1 MKSLLRIYRRY
12 IFSALWIAGM
22 VICVN
27 LVVFLSV
34 QAVIRSWNEESGFS
48 VLRSQLN
55 RVAAALSTDE
65 EGQIS
70 LGADGE
76 AALAEAEA
84 QFAFLLS
91 DDGTRIWGWNLPEGI
106 QEHYTVGEVASFSR
120 WYLMDYPVRV
130 WNCEQG
136 LLVVAN
142 SRESVAKY
150 SVEYSRSTLQNVP
163 FFILAV
169 LGANLLLILILA
181 VLSGY
186 RLYEGLR
193 PIAFG
198 LDRLVDGRRIAVP
211 ENGIARDLAE
221 KLNQVSRILEIQRQN
236 LNQRDTARTE
246 WISGVS
252 HDIRTPLSM
261 VMGYAD
267 SLENDA
273 TLPLEARK
281 EAGIIREQSLKIKT
295 LIEDLNLT
303 SKLEYHMQPLRVKD
317 FMPAA
322 LLRQAVVSILN
333 GGGQG
338 SCELETDIDDA
349 LEPVVMRGDEAL
361 LSRALQNL
369 IGNSIRHNPGCWNEK
384 TGKASAC
391 SASGMTEA
399 ESPKRYAGSWRG
411 CARQTRMARTS
422 WDCALSARS
431 RPPTADRCGFPQTG
445 GRCFCIF
452 RQPERWKKRKGRSR
466 NGGRF
471 CGTEKEGRD
480 GDKGLRLLAVRC
492 PSNIRMSVQA
502 SLPIHTDA

>member
-1 MKSLLRIYRRY
+1 MKSLFRIYRRY
-12 IFSALWIAGM
+12 IFSAIWIAGV

-27 LVVFLSV
+27 LIVFLSV
-34 QAVIRSWNEESGFS
+34 QAVIHSWNEESGSS

-55 RVAAALSTDE
+55 RVAAALAPDG
-65 EGQIS
+65 EGQMS

-76 AALAEAEA
+76 AALVEAEA

-91 DDGTRIWGWNLPEGI
+91 DDGTRIWGWKLPEGI

-120 WYLMDYPVRV
+120 WYLLDYPVRV

-150 SVEYSRSTLQNVP
+150 SVEYSRSTVQNVP

-169 LGANLLLILILA
+169 LGANLLLILFLA

-193 PIAFG
+193 PIAYG
-198 LDRLVDGRRIAVP
+198 LDRLVDGRRVAVP
-211 ENGIARDLAE
+211 ENGIARDLAR
-221 KLNQVSRILEIQRQN
+221 KLNQVSRILEVQRQN

-273 TLPLEARK
+273 ALPEEARK

-303 SKLEYHMQPLRVKD
+303 SKLEYHMQPLRMKD

-333 GGGQG
+333 GGQQG
-338 SCELETDIDDA
+338 SCELETRIDET
-349 LEPVVMRGDEAL
+349 LEPVVMRGDAAL

-369 IGNSIRHNPGCWNEK
+369 IGNSIRHNPGCQILVSGRLERKDGQGLCVLSVRDDGSGIPEEVRQILEGLRPSEPDGPHIMGLRIVSQITSAHGGQMRFSADGREVLLYLPVARTLEEK
-384 TGKASAC
+384 NKKKKAWWEILWY
-391 SASGMTEA
+391 GEGRA
-399 ESPKRYAGSWRG
+399 ESG
-411 CARQTRMARTS
+411 
-422 WDCALSARS
+422 
-431 RPPTADRCGFPQTG
+431 
-445 GRCFCIF
+445 
-452 RQPERWKKRKGRSR
+452 
-466 NGGRF
+466 
-471 CGTEKEGRD
+471 
-480 GDKGLRLLAVRC
+480 
-492 PSNIRMSVQA
+492 
-502 SLPIHTDA
+502 

>member
-1 MKSLLRIYRRY
+1 MKGLLRIYRRY
-12 IFSALWIAGM
+12 IFSALWIAGV

-65 EGQIS
+65 KGQIS

-91 DDGTRIWGWNLPEGI
+91 GDGTRIWGWNLPEGI

-120 WYLMDYPVRV
+120 WYLMDYPVKV
-130 WNCEQG
+130 WNCGQG

-142 SRESVAKY
+142 AKDSVGKY
-150 SVEYSRSTLQNVP
+150 PVEYSRSTVKNLP
-163 FFILAV
+163 FFILTV
-169 LGANLLLILILA
+169 LAANLLLILILA

-273 TLPLEARK
+273 ALPEKARK

-369 IGNSIRHNPGCWNEK
+369 IGNSIRHNPGCRICVSGRLERKDGQRLCVLSVRDDGNGIPEEVRRILE
-384 TGKASAC
+384 GLRPSAPDGPHIMGLRIVSQIT
-391 SASGMTEA
+391 SAHGGQM
-399 ESPKRYAGSWRG
+399 RF
-411 CARQTRMARTS
+411 
-422 WDCALSARS
+422 SADGREVLLYL
-431 RPPTADRCGFPQTG
+431 PTAGTL
-445 GRCFCIF
+445 
-452 RQPERWKKRKGRSR
+452 EEKRGEAQKWWEILWYGKGR
-466 NGGRF
+466 
-471 CGTEKEGRD
+471 
-480 GDKGLRLLAVRC
+480 VRQK
-492 PSNIRMSVQA
+492 RR
-502 SLPIHTDA
+502 

>member
-12 IFSALWIAGM
+12 IFSALWIAGV

-120 WYLMDYPVRV
+120 WYLMDYPVKV
-130 WNCEQG
+130 WNCGQG

-142 SRESVAKY
+142 AKDSVGKY
-150 SVEYSRSTLQNVP
+150 PVEYSRSTVKNLP
-163 FFILAV
+163 FFILTV
-169 LGANLLLILILA
+169 LAANLLLILILA

-273 TLPLEARK
+273 ALPLEARK

-369 IGNSIRHNPGCWNEK
+369 IGNSIRHNPGCRICVSGRLERK
-384 TGKASAC
+384 DGQSLCVLSVRDDGSGIPEEVRRILEGLRPSDPDGPHIMGLRIVSQITSAHGGQMRF
-391 SASGMTEA
+391 SADGREVLL
-399 ESPKRYAGSWRG
+399 Y
-411 CARQTRMARTS
+411 
-422 WDCALSARS
+422 L
-431 RPPTADRCGFPQTG
+431 PTAGTL
-445 GRCFCIF
+445 
-452 RQPERWKKRKGRSR
+452 EEKKGEAQKWWEILWYG
-466 NGGRF
+466 
-471 CGTEKEGRD
+471 EGR
-480 GDKGLRLLAVRC
+480 VRQK
-492 PSNIRMSVQA
+492 RR
-502 SLPIHTDA
+502 

>member
-12 IFSALWIAGM
+12 IFSALWIAGV

-120 WYLMDYPVRV
+120 WYLMDYPVKV
-130 WNCEQG
+130 WNCGQG

-142 SRESVAKY
+142 AKDSVGKY
-150 SVEYSRSTLQNVP
+150 PVEYSRSTVKNLP
-163 FFILAV
+163 FFILTV
-169 LGANLLLILILA
+169 LAANLLLILILA

-369 IGNSIRHNPGCWNEK
+369 IGNSIRHNPGCRICVSGRLERK
-384 TGKASAC
+384 DGQSLCVLSVRDDGSGIPEEVRRILEGLRPSDPGGPHIMGLRIVSQITSAHGGQMRF
-391 SASGMTEA
+391 SADGREVLL
-399 ESPKRYAGSWRG
+399 Y
-411 CARQTRMARTS
+411 
-422 WDCALSARS
+422 L
-431 RPPTADRCGFPQTG
+431 PTAGTL
-445 GRCFCIF
+445 
-452 RQPERWKKRKGRSR
+452 EEKRGEAQKWWEILWYGKGR
-466 NGGRF
+466 
-471 CGTEKEGRD
+471 
-480 GDKGLRLLAVRC
+480 VRQK
-492 PSNIRMSVQA
+492 RR
-502 SLPIHTDA
+502 

>member
-1 MKSLLRIYRRY
+1 
-12 IFSALWIAGM
+12 M

-48 VLRSQLN
+48 VLRSQLE

-91 DDGTRIWGWNLPEGI
+91 GDGTRIWGWNLPEGI

-120 WYLMDYPVRV
+120 WYLMDYPVKV
-130 WNCEQG
+130 WNCGQG

-142 SRESVAKY
+142 AKDSVGKY
-150 SVEYSRSTLQNVP
+150 PVEYSRSTVKNLP
-163 FFILAV
+163 FFILTV
-169 LGANLLLILILA
+169 LAANLLLILILA

-273 TLPLEARK
+273 SLPLEARK

-369 IGNSIRHNPGCWNEK
+369 IGNSIRHNPGCRICVSGRLERKDGQNLCVLSIRDDGSGIPEEVRRILEGLRPSDPDGPHIMGLRIVSQI
-384 TGKASAC
+384 TSAHGGQMRF
-391 SASGMTEA
+391 SADGREVLL
-399 ESPKRYAGSWRG
+399 Y
-411 CARQTRMARTS
+411 
-422 WDCALSARS
+422 L
-431 RPPTADRCGFPQTG
+431 PTAGTL
-445 GRCFCIF
+445 
-452 RQPERWKKRKGRSR
+452 EEKKGEEQKWWEILWYGKGRQ
-466 NGGRF
+466 GR
-471 CGTEKEGRD
+471 R
-480 GDKGLRLLAVRC
+480 
-492 PSNIRMSVQA
+492 
-502 SLPIHTDA
+502 

>member
-12 IFSALWIAGM
+12 IFSALWIAGV

-91 DDGTRIWGWNLPEGI
+91 GDGTRIWGWNLPEGI

-120 WYLMDYPVRV
+120 WYLMDYPVKV
-130 WNCEQG
+130 WNCGQG

-142 SRESVAKY
+142 AKDSVGKY
-150 SVEYSRSTLQNVP
+150 PVEYSRSTVKNLP
-163 FFILAV
+163 FFILTV
-169 LGANLLLILILA
+169 LAANLVLILILA

-193 PIAFG
+193 PIAYG

-273 TLPLEARK
+273 ALPPEARK

-338 SCELETDIDDA
+338 SCELETEIDDA

-369 IGNSIRHNPGCWNEK
+369 IGNSIRHNPGCRICVSGRLERKDGQNLCVLSVRDDGNGIPEEVRRILE
-384 TGKASAC
+384 GLRPSAPDGPHIMGLRIVSQIM
-391 SASGMTEA
+391 SAHGGQM
-399 ESPKRYAGSWRG
+399 RF
-411 CARQTRMARTS
+411 
-422 WDCALSARS
+422 SADGREVLLYL
-431 RPPTADRCGFPQTG
+431 PTAGTLEEKKGEEQKWWEILWYG
-445 GRCFCIF
+445 QGR
-452 RQPERWKKRKGRSR
+452 QGRR
-466 NGGRF
+466 
-471 CGTEKEGRD
+471 
-480 GDKGLRLLAVRC
+480 
-492 PSNIRMSVQA
+492 
-502 SLPIHTDA
+502 

>member
-1 MKSLLRIYRRY
+1 MENDVKSLLRIYRRY

-55 RVAAALSTDE
+55 RVAATLSTDE

-120 WYLMDYPVRV
+120 WYLMDYPVKV
-130 WNCEQG
+130 WNCGQG

-142 SRESVAKY
+142 AKDSVGKY
-150 SVEYSRSTLQNVP
+150 PVEYSRSTVKNLP
-163 FFILAV
+163 FFILTV
-169 LGANLLLILILA
+169 LAANLLLILILA

-369 IGNSIRHNPGCWNEK
+369 IGNSIRHNPGCRICVSGRLERK
-384 TGKASAC
+384 DGQSLCVLSVRDDGSGIPEEVRRILEGLRPSDPGGPHIMGLRIVSQITSAHGGQMRF
-391 SASGMTEA
+391 SADGREVLL
-399 ESPKRYAGSWRG
+399 Y
-411 CARQTRMARTS
+411 
-422 WDCALSARS
+422 L
-431 RPPTADRCGFPQTG
+431 PTAGTL
-445 GRCFCIF
+445 
-452 RQPERWKKRKGRSR
+452 EEKKGEEQKWWEILWYGKGRQ
-466 NGGRF
+466 GR
-471 CGTEKEGRD
+471 R
-480 GDKGLRLLAVRC
+480 
-492 PSNIRMSVQA
+492 
-502 SLPIHTDA
+502 

>member
-12 IFSALWIAGM
+12 IFSALWIAGV

-120 WYLMDYPVRV
+120 WYLMDYPVKV
-130 WNCEQG
+130 WNCGQG

-142 SRESVAKY
+142 SKGSVAKY
-150 SVEYSRSTLQNVP
+150 PVEYSPSTVKTLP

-169 LGANLLLILILA
+169 LGANFLMILVLA
-181 VLSGY
+181 LLSGY

-273 TLPLEARK
+273 ALPLEARK

-338 SCELETDIDDA
+338 SCELETDTDDA

-369 IGNSIRHNPGCWNEK
+369 IGNSIRHNPGCRICVSGRLERKDGQNLCVLSVRDDGSGIPEEVRRILEGLRP
-384 TGKASAC
+384 TDPDGPHIMGLRIVSQITSAHGGQMRF
-391 SASGMTEA
+391 SADGREVLL
-399 ESPKRYAGSWRG
+399 Y
-411 CARQTRMARTS
+411 
-422 WDCALSARS
+422 L
-431 RPPTADRCGFPQTG
+431 PTAGTL
-445 GRCFCIF
+445 
-452 RQPERWKKRKGRSR
+452 EEKKGEEQKWWEILWYG
-466 NGGRF
+466 
-471 CGTEKEGRD
+471 EGR
-480 GDKGLRLLAVRC
+480 GRQEQR
-492 PSNIRMSVQA
+492 
-502 SLPIHTDA
+502 

>member
-1 MKSLLRIYRRY
+1 MKSLFRIYRRY

-27 LVVFLSV
+27 LIVFLSV
-34 QAVIRSWNEESGFS
+34 QTVIRSWYEESGSS

-76 AALAEAEA
+76 AALTEAEA

-91 DDGTRIWGWNLPEGI
+91 DDGTRIWGWKLPEGI

-120 WYLMDYPVRV
+120 WYLLDYPVRV

-150 SVEYSRSTLQNVP
+150 SVEYSRSTVQNVP

-169 LGANLLLILILA
+169 LGANLLLILFLA

-193 PIAFG
+193 PIAYG
-198 LDRLVDGRRIAVP
+198 LDRLVDGRRVAVP
-211 ENGIARDLAE
+211 ENGIARDLAR
-221 KLNQVSRILEIQRQN
+221 KLNQVSRILEVQRQN

-273 TLPLEARK
+273 ALPEEARK

-317 FMPAA
+317 FMPAG
-322 LLRQAVVSILN
+322 LLRQAVVSVLN
-333 GGGQG
+333 SGQQG
-338 SCELETDIDDA
+338 NCGLETEIDDA
-349 LEPVVMRGDEAL
+349 LEPVVMRGDAAL

-369 IGNSIRHNPGCWNEK
+369 IGNSIRHNPGCQILVF
-384 TGKASAC
+384 GKLEIEEDGHLC
-391 SASGMTEA
+391 VLGVRDSG
-399 ESPKRYAGSWRG
+399 SGIPKEV
-411 CARQTRMARTS
+411 RQTLMGEKPDEPDGPHIMGLRIVSQITAAHGGYMSFSEDGREVCLYLPVSRT
-422 WDCALSARS
+422 LK
-431 RPPTADRCGFPQTG
+431 
-445 GRCFCIF
+445 
-452 RQPERWKKRKGRSR
+452 ERDKRKKKWWEVLWYGAER
-466 NGGRF
+466 
-471 CGTEKEGRD
+471 
-480 GDKGLRLLAVRC
+480 
-492 PSNIRMSVQA
+492 
-502 SLPIHTDA
+502 

>member
-1 MKSLLRIYRRY
+1 MKSLFRIYRRY
-12 IFSALWIAGM
+12 IFSAIWIAGV

-27 LVVFLSV
+27 LIVFLSV
-34 QAVIRSWNEESGFS
+34 QAVIHSWNEESGSS

-55 RVAAALSTDE
+55 RVAAALAPDG
-65 EGQIS
+65 EGQMS

-76 AALAEAEA
+76 AALVEAEA

-91 DDGTRIWGWNLPEGI
+91 DDGTRIWGWKLPEGI

-120 WYLMDYPVRV
+120 WYLLDYPVRV

-150 SVEYSRSTLQNVP
+150 SVEYSRSTVQNVP

-169 LGANLLLILILA
+169 LGANLLLILFLA

-193 PIAFG
+193 PIAYG
-198 LDRLVDGRRIAVP
+198 LDRLVDGRRVAVP
-211 ENGIARDLAE
+211 ENGIARDLAR
-221 KLNQVSRILEIQRQN
+221 KLNQVSRILEVQRQN

-273 TLPLEARK
+273 ALPEEARK

-317 FMPAA
+317 FMPAG
-322 LLRQAVVSILN
+322 LLRQAVVSVLN
-333 GGGQG
+333 SGQQG
-338 SCELETDIDDA
+338 NCGLETEIDDA
-349 LEPVVMRGDEAL
+349 LEPVVMRGDA
-361 LSRALQNL
+361 
-369 IGNSIRHNPGCWNEK
+369 
-384 TGKASAC
+384 
-391 SASGMTEA
+391 
-399 ESPKRYAGSWRG
+399 
-411 CARQTRMARTS
+411 
-422 WDCALSARS
+422 ALSDS
-431 RPPTADRCGFPQTG
+431 G
-445 GRCFCIF
+445 I
-452 RQPERWKKRKGRSR
+452 RQAGTKRGA
-466 NGGRF
+466 
-471 CGTEKEGRD
+471 EP
-480 GDKGLRLLAVRC
+480 LRAQR
-492 PSNIRMSVQA
+492 QG
-502 SLPIHTDA
+502 

>member
-1 MKSLLRIYRRY
+1 
-12 IFSALWIAGM
+12 M

-120 WYLMDYPVRV
+120 WYLMDYPVKV
-130 WNCEQG
+130 WNCGQG

-142 SRESVAKY
+142 AKDSVGKY
-150 SVEYSRSTLQNVP
+150 PVEYSRSTVKNLP
-163 FFILAV
+163 FFILTV
-169 LGANLLLILILA
+169 LAANLVLILILA

-193 PIAFG
+193 PIAYG

-273 TLPLEARK
+273 ALPLEARK

-369 IGNSIRHNPGCWNEK
+369 IGNSIRHNPGCRICVSGRLERK
-384 TGKASAC
+384 DGQRLCVLSVRDDGSGIPEEVRRILEGLRPSDPDGPHIMGLRIVSQITSAHGGQMRF
-391 SASGMTEA
+391 SADGREVLL
-399 ESPKRYAGSWRG
+399 Y
-411 CARQTRMARTS
+411 
-422 WDCALSARS
+422 L
-431 RPPTADRCGFPQTG
+431 PTAGTL
-445 GRCFCIF
+445 
-452 RQPERWKKRKGRSR
+452 EEKKGEEQKWWEILWYGKGRQ
-466 NGGRF
+466 GR
-471 CGTEKEGRD
+471 R
-480 GDKGLRLLAVRC
+480 
-492 PSNIRMSVQA
+492 
-502 SLPIHTDA
+502 

>member
-1 MKSLLRIYRRY
+1 
-12 IFSALWIAGM
+12 M

-91 DDGTRIWGWNLPEGI
+91 GDGTRIWGWNLPEGI

-120 WYLMDYPVRV
+120 WYLMDYPVKV
-130 WNCEQG
+130 WNCGQG

-142 SRESVAKY
+142 AKDSVGKY
-150 SVEYSRSTLQNVP
+150 PVEYSRSTVKNLP
-163 FFILAV
+163 FFILTV
-169 LGANLLLILILA
+169 LAANLVLILILA

-273 TLPLEARK
+273 ALPEKARK

-338 SCELETDIDDA
+338 SCELETEIDDA
-349 LEPVVMRGDEAL
+349 LEPVVMRGDEVL

-369 IGNSIRHNPGCWNEK
+369 IGNSIRHNPGCRICVSGRLERK
-384 TGKASAC
+384 DGQRLCVLSVRDDGSGIPEEVRRILEGLRPTDPDGPHIMGLRIVSQITSAHGGQMRF
-391 SASGMTEA
+391 SADGREVLL
-399 ESPKRYAGSWRG
+399 Y
-411 CARQTRMARTS
+411 
-422 WDCALSARS
+422 L
-431 RPPTADRCGFPQTG
+431 PTAGTL
-445 GRCFCIF
+445 
-452 RQPERWKKRKGRSR
+452 EEKKGEEQKWWEILWYG
-466 NGGRF
+466 
-471 CGTEKEGRD
+471 EGR
-480 GDKGLRLLAVRC
+480 GRQEQR
-492 PSNIRMSVQA
+492 
-502 SLPIHTDA
+502 

>member
-12 IFSALWIAGM
+12 IFSALWIAGV

-65 EGQIS
+65 KGQIS

-91 DDGTRIWGWNLPEGI
+91 GDGTRIWGWNLPEGI

-120 WYLMDYPVRV
+120 WYLMDYPVKV
-130 WNCEQG
+130 WNCGQG

-142 SRESVAKY
+142 AKDSVGKY
-150 SVEYSRSTLQNVP
+150 PVEYSRSTVKNLP
-163 FFILAV
+163 FFILTV
-169 LGANLLLILILA
+169 LAANLLLILILA

-273 TLPLEARK
+273 SLPLEARK

-369 IGNSIRHNPGCWNEK
+369 IGNSIRHNPGCRICVSGRLERKDGQRLCVLSVRDDGNGIPEEVRRILE
-384 TGKASAC
+384 GLRPSAPDGPHIMGLRIVSQIT
-391 SASGMTEA
+391 SAHGGQM
-399 ESPKRYAGSWRG
+399 RF
-411 CARQTRMARTS
+411 
-422 WDCALSARS
+422 SADGREVLLYL
-431 RPPTADRCGFPQTG
+431 PTAGTL
-445 GRCFCIF
+445 
-452 RQPERWKKRKGRSR
+452 EEKRGEAQKWWEILWYGKGR
-466 NGGRF
+466 
-471 CGTEKEGRD
+471 
-480 GDKGLRLLAVRC
+480 VRQK
-492 PSNIRMSVQA
+492 RR
-502 SLPIHTDA
+502 

>member
-12 IFSALWIAGM
+12 IFSALWIAGV

-91 DDGTRIWGWNLPEGI
+91 GDGTRIWGWNLPEGI

-120 WYLMDYPVRV
+120 WYLMDYPVKV
-130 WNCEQG
+130 WNCGQG

-142 SRESVAKY
+142 AKDSVGKY
-150 SVEYSRSTLQNVP
+150 PVEYSRSTVKNLP
-163 FFILAV
+163 FFILTV
-169 LGANLLLILILA
+169 LAANLLLILILA

-273 TLPLEARK
+273 SLPLEARK

-369 IGNSIRHNPGCWNEK
+369 IGNSIRHNPGCRICVSGRLERKDGQRLCVLSVRDDGNGIPEEVRRILE
-384 TGKASAC
+384 GLRPSAPDGPHIMGLRIVSQIT
-391 SASGMTEA
+391 SAHGGQM
-399 ESPKRYAGSWRG
+399 RF
-411 CARQTRMARTS
+411 
-422 WDCALSARS
+422 SADGREVLLYL
-431 RPPTADRCGFPQTG
+431 PTAGTL
-445 GRCFCIF
+445 
-452 RQPERWKKRKGRSR
+452 EEKRGEAQKWWEILWYGKGR
-466 NGGRF
+466 
-471 CGTEKEGRD
+471 
-480 GDKGLRLLAVRC
+480 VRQK
-492 PSNIRMSVQA
+492 RR
-502 SLPIHTDA
+502 

>member
-12 IFSALWIAGM
+12 IFSALWIAGV

-91 DDGTRIWGWNLPEGI
+91 GDGTRIWGWNLPEGI

-120 WYLMDYPVRV
+120 WYLMDYPVKV
-130 WNCEQG
+130 WNCGQG

-142 SRESVAKY
+142 AKDSVGKY
-150 SVEYSRSTLQNVP
+150 PVEYSRSTVKNLP
-163 FFILAV
+163 FFILTV
-169 LGANLLLILILA
+169 LAANLLLILILA

-193 PIAFG
+193 PIAYG

-252 HDIRTPLSM
+252 HDIRTH
-261 VMGYAD
+261 AD

-273 TLPLEARK
+273 ALPPEARK

-303 SKLEYHMQPLRVKD
+303 SKLEYHMQPLRMKD

-369 IGNSIRHNPGCWNEK
+369 IGNSIRHNPGCRICVSGRLERK
-384 TGKASAC
+384 DGQRLCVLSVRDDGSGIPEEVRRILEGLRPSDPDGPHIMGLRIVSQITSAHGGQMRF
-391 SASGMTEA
+391 SADGREVLL
-399 ESPKRYAGSWRG
+399 Y
-411 CARQTRMARTS
+411 
-422 WDCALSARS
+422 L
-431 RPPTADRCGFPQTG
+431 PTAGTL
-445 GRCFCIF
+445 
-452 RQPERWKKRKGRSR
+452 EEKRGEAQKWWEILWYG
-466 NGGRF
+466 
-471 CGTEKEGRD
+471 EGR
-480 GDKGLRLLAVRC
+480 GRQEQR
-492 PSNIRMSVQA
+492 
-502 SLPIHTDA
+502 

>member
-1 MKSLLRIYRRY
+1 MKSLFRIYRRY
-12 IFSALWIAGM
+12 IFSAIWIAGV

-27 LVVFLSV
+27 LIVFLSV
-34 QAVIRSWNEESGFS
+34 QAVIHSWNEESGSS

-55 RVAAALSTDE
+55 RVAAALAPDG
-65 EGQIS
+65 EGQMS

-76 AALAEAEA
+76 AALVEAEA

-91 DDGTRIWGWNLPEGI
+91 DDGTRIWGWKLPEGI

-120 WYLMDYPVRV
+120 WYLLDYPVRV

-150 SVEYSRSTLQNVP
+150 SVEYSRSTVQNVP

-169 LGANLLLILILA
+169 LGANLLLILFLA

-193 PIAFG
+193 PIAYG
-198 LDRLVDGRRIAVP
+198 LDRLVDGRRVAVP
-211 ENGIARDLAE
+211 ENGIARDLAR
-221 KLNQVSRILEIQRQN
+221 KLNQVSRILEVQRQN

-273 TLPLEARK
+273 ALPEEARK

-317 FMPAA
+317 FMPAG
-322 LLRQAVVSILN
+322 LLRQAVVSVLK
-333 GGGQG
+333 
-338 SCELETDIDDA
+338 
-349 LEPVVMRGDEAL
+349 PVVMRGDAAL

-369 IGNSIRHNPGCWNEK
+369 IGNSIRHNPGCQILVSGRLERKEGQSLCVLSVRDDGSGIPEEVRRILEGLSPSHPDGPHIMGLRIVSQITSAHGGQMRFSADGREVLLYLPVARTLEAINK
-384 TGKASAC
+384 KKKAWWEILWY
-391 SASGMTEA
+391 GEGRA
-399 ESPKRYAGSWRG
+399 ESG
-411 CARQTRMARTS
+411 
-422 WDCALSARS
+422 
-431 RPPTADRCGFPQTG
+431 
-445 GRCFCIF
+445 
-452 RQPERWKKRKGRSR
+452 
-466 NGGRF
+466 
-471 CGTEKEGRD
+471 
-480 GDKGLRLLAVRC
+480 
-492 PSNIRMSVQA
+492 
-502 SLPIHTDA
+502 LPIRKNKDCRAG

>member
-1 MKSLLRIYRRY
+1 MENDVKSLLRIYRRY
-12 IFSALWIAGM
+12 IFSALWIAGV

-55 RVAAALSTDE
+55 RVAATLSTDE

-91 DDGTRIWGWNLPEGI
+91 GDGTRIWGWNLPEGI

-120 WYLMDYPVRV
+120 WYLMDYPVKV
-130 WNCEQG
+130 WNCGQG

-142 SRESVAKY
+142 AKDSVGKY
-150 SVEYSRSTLQNVP
+150 PVEYSRSTVKNLP
-163 FFILAV
+163 FFILTV
-169 LGANLLLILILA
+169 LAANLLLILILA

-369 IGNSIRHNPGCWNEK
+369 IGNSIRHNPGCRICVSGRLERK
-384 TGKASAC
+384 DGQSLCVLSVRDDGSGIPEEVRRILEGLRPSDPGGPHIMGLRIVSQITSAHGGQMRF
-391 SASGMTEA
+391 SADGREVLL
-399 ESPKRYAGSWRG
+399 Y
-411 CARQTRMARTS
+411 
-422 WDCALSARS
+422 L
-431 RPPTADRCGFPQTG
+431 PTAGTL
-445 GRCFCIF
+445 
-452 RQPERWKKRKGRSR
+452 EEKRGEAQKWW
-466 NGGRF
+466 
-471 CGTEKEGRD
+471 EI
-480 GDKGLRLLAVRC
+480 LWY
-492 PSNIRMSVQA
+492 
-502 SLPIHTDA
+502 

>member
-1 MKSLLRIYRRY
+1 MENDVKSLLRIYRRY

-120 WYLMDYPVRV
+120 WYLMDYPVKV
-130 WNCEQG
+130 WNCGQG

-142 SRESVAKY
+142 AKDSVGKY
-150 SVEYSRSTLQNVP
+150 PVEYSRSTVKNLP
-163 FFILAV
+163 FFILTV
-169 LGANLLLILILA
+169 LAANLLLILILA

-369 IGNSIRHNPGCWNEK
+369 IGNSIRHNPGCRICVSGRLERK
-384 TGKASAC
+384 DGQSLCVLSVRDDGSGIPEEVRRILEGLRPSDPGGPHIMGLRIVSQITSAHGGQMRF
-391 SASGMTEA
+391 SADGREVLL
-399 ESPKRYAGSWRG
+399 Y
-411 CARQTRMARTS
+411 
-422 WDCALSARS
+422 L
-431 RPPTADRCGFPQTG
+431 PTAGTL
-445 GRCFCIF
+445 
-452 RQPERWKKRKGRSR
+452 EEKKGEEQKWWEILWYGKGRQ
-466 NGGRF
+466 GR
-471 CGTEKEGRD
+471 R
-480 GDKGLRLLAVRC
+480 
-492 PSNIRMSVQA
+492 
-502 SLPIHTDA
+502 

>member
-1 MKSLLRIYRRY
+1 M
-12 IFSALWIAGM
+12 
-22 VICVN
+22 
-27 LVVFLSV
+27 
-34 QAVIRSWNEESGFS
+34 
-48 VLRSQLN
+48 
-55 RVAAALSTDE
+55 
-65 EGQIS
+65 
-70 LGADGE
+70 GADGE

-120 WYLMDYPVRV
+120 WYLLDYPVKV
-130 WNCEQG
+130 WNCGQG

-142 SRESVAKY
+142 SKGSVAKY
-150 SVEYSRSTLQNVP
+150 PVEYSPSTVKTLP

-169 LGANLLLILILA
+169 LGANFLMILVLA
-181 VLSGY
+181 LLSGY

-273 TLPLEARK
+273 ALPLEARK

-369 IGNSIRHNPGCWNEK
+369 IGNSIRHNPGCRICVSGRLERKDGQNLCVLSVRDDGSGIPEEVRRILEGLRP
-384 TGKASAC
+384 TDPDGPHIMGLRIVSQITSAHGGQMRF
-391 SASGMTEA
+391 SADGREVLL
-399 ESPKRYAGSWRG
+399 Y
-411 CARQTRMARTS
+411 
-422 WDCALSARS
+422 L
-431 RPPTADRCGFPQTG
+431 PTAGTL
-445 GRCFCIF
+445 
-452 RQPERWKKRKGRSR
+452 EEKKGEEQKWWEILWYGKGRQ
-466 NGGRF
+466 GR
-471 CGTEKEGRD
+471 R
-480 GDKGLRLLAVRC
+480 
-492 PSNIRMSVQA
+492 
-502 SLPIHTDA
+502 

>member
-12 IFSALWIAGM
+12 IFSALWIAGV

-120 WYLMDYPVRV
+120 WYLMDYPVKV
-130 WNCEQG
+130 WNCGQG

-142 SRESVAKY
+142 AKDSVGKY
-150 SVEYSRSTLQNVP
+150 PVEYSRSTVKNLP
-163 FFILAV
+163 FFILTV
-169 LGANLLLILILA
+169 LAANLLLILILA

-273 TLPLEARK
+273 SLPLEARK

-369 IGNSIRHNPGCWNEK
+369 IGNSIRHNPGCRICVSGRLERKDGQRLCVLSVRDDGNGIPEEVRRILE
-384 TGKASAC
+384 GLRPSAPDGPHIMGLRIVSQIT
-391 SASGMTEA
+391 SAHGGQM
-399 ESPKRYAGSWRG
+399 RF
-411 CARQTRMARTS
+411 
-422 WDCALSARS
+422 SADGREVLLYL
-431 RPPTADRCGFPQTG
+431 PTAGTL
-445 GRCFCIF
+445 
-452 RQPERWKKRKGRSR
+452 EEKRGEAQKWWEILWYGKGR
-466 NGGRF
+466 
-471 CGTEKEGRD
+471 
-480 GDKGLRLLAVRC
+480 VRQK
-492 PSNIRMSVQA
+492 RR
-502 SLPIHTDA
+502 

>member
-1 MKSLLRIYRRY
+1 MKSLFRIYRRY
-12 IFSALWIAGM
+12 IFSAIWIAGV

-27 LVVFLSV
+27 LIVFLSV
-34 QAVIRSWNEESGFS
+34 QAVIHSWNEESGSS

-55 RVAAALSTDE
+55 RVAAALAPDG
-65 EGQIS
+65 EGQMS

-76 AALAEAEA
+76 AALVEAEA

-91 DDGTRIWGWNLPEGI
+91 DDGTRIWGWKLPEGI

-120 WYLMDYPVRV
+120 WYLLDYPVRV

-150 SVEYSRSTLQNVP
+150 SVEYSRSTVQNVP

-169 LGANLLLILILA
+169 LGANLLLILFLA

-193 PIAFG
+193 PIAYG
-198 LDRLVDGRRIAVP
+198 LDRLVDGRRVAVP
-211 ENGIARDLAE
+211 ENGIARDLAR
-221 KLNQVSRILEIQRQN
+221 KLNQVSRILEVQRQN

-273 TLPLEARK
+273 ALPEEARK

-303 SKLEYHMQPLRVKD
+303 SKLEYHMQP
-317 FMPAA
+317 
-322 LLRQAVVSILN
+322 
-333 GGGQG
+333 
-338 SCELETDIDDA
+338 
-349 LEPVVMRGDEAL
+349 
-361 LSRALQNL
+361 
-369 IGNSIRHNPGCWNEK
+369 
-384 TGKASAC
+384 
-391 SASGMTEA
+391 
-399 ESPKRYAGSWRG
+399 
-411 CARQTRMARTS
+411 
-422 WDCALSARS
+422 
-431 RPPTADRCGFPQTG
+431 
-445 GRCFCIF
+445 
-452 RQPERWKKRKGRSR
+452 
-466 NGGRF
+466 
-471 CGTEKEGRD
+471 
-480 GDKGLRLLAVRC
+480 
-492 PSNIRMSVQA
+492 
-502 SLPIHTDA
+502 

>member
-1 MKSLLRIYRRY
+1 MKGLLRIYRRY
-12 IFSALWIAGM
+12 IFSAIWIVGA
-22 VICVN
+22 VLCVN
-27 LVVFLSV
+27 LLVLLLIQPVLRF
-34 QAVIRSWNEESGFS
+34 WNEKSGS
-48 VLRSQLN
+48 SSQLE
-55 RVAAALSTDE
+55 RVSAAFSTDE
-65 EGQIS
+65 EGRIS

-76 AALAEAEA
+76 AVLRETEAK
-84 QFAFLLS
+84 FAFLLN

-106 QEHYTVGEVASFSR
+106 KERYTVGEVASFSR
-120 WYLMDYPVRV
+120 WYLLDYPVKV
-130 WNCEQG
+130 WNCDLG

-142 SRESVAKY
+142 SKGSVAKY
-150 SVEYSRSTLQNVP
+150 PVEYSPSTVKTLP

-169 LGANLLLILILA
+169 LGANFLMILVLA
-181 VLSGY
+181 LLSGY

-273 TLPLEARK
+273 ALPLEARK

-369 IGNSIRHNPGCWNEK
+369 IGNSIRHNPGCRICVSGRLERKDGQNLCVLSVRDDGSGIPEEVRRILEGLRP
-384 TGKASAC
+384 TDPDGPHIMGLRIVSQITSAHGGQMRF
-391 SASGMTEA
+391 SADGREVLL
-399 ESPKRYAGSWRG
+399 Y
-411 CARQTRMARTS
+411 
-422 WDCALSARS
+422 L
-431 RPPTADRCGFPQTG
+431 PTAGTL
-445 GRCFCIF
+445 
-452 RQPERWKKRKGRSR
+452 EEKKGEAQKWWEILWYG
-466 NGGRF
+466 
-471 CGTEKEGRD
+471 EGR
-480 GDKGLRLLAVRC
+480 VRQK
-492 PSNIRMSVQA
+492 RR
-502 SLPIHTDA
+502 